1 MLTAM
6 IKYHAAFFAACRMKE
21 RPSFQAAFGPA
32 GSKLTLASALVPALL
47 KAQLASITG
56 WY

>member
-1 MLTAM
+1 
-6 IKYHAAFFAACRMKE
+6 MKE

-32 GSKLTLASALVPALL
+32 GSKLTLASALLPALL